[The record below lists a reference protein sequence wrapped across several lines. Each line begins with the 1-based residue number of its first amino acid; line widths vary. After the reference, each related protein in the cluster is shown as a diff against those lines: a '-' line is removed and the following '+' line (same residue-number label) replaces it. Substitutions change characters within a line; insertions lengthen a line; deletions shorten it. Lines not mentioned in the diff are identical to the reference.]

1 MGETITVSG
10 EPRPYRAQTV
20 RELLAECGIDP
31 DRRGVAVAV
40 NAGVVPRAAW
50 RSIRLAP
57 GDRVEIVQPRA
68 GG

>member
-1 MGETITVSG
+1 MGQTITVSG
-10 EPRPYRAQTV
+10 EPHRWHAQTV

-31 DRRGVAVAV
+31 DRHGVAVAV
-40 NAGVVPRAAW
+40 NANVVPRGAW

-57 GDRVEIVQPRA
+57 DDRVEIVAPRA